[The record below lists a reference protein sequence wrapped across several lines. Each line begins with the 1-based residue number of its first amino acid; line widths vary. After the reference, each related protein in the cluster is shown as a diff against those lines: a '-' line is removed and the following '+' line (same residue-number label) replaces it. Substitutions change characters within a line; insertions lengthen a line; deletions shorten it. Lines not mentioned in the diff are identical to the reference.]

1 MAVTQIQFLL
11 KLVKLMLLWLKVLAV
26 TQNLIF
32 MHFAASAVAGGRKVL
47 LVTFNGLT
55 VLG

>member
-1 MAVTQIQFLL
+1 
-11 KLVKLMLLWLKVLAV
+11 MLLWLKVLAV

-47 LVTFNGLT
+47 LGTFSGLT
-55 VLG
+55 VLR